1 MNFSDMIKAKGDQK
15 AGHKYKSRK
24 PDGKGGWLY
33 DYGQGFEK
41 PKGKDKPWSRYASPE
56 DIQTAYTALKLQP
69 YTGPFTIE
77 QSHGLH
83 GQKQF
88 VLTDKDTSIL
98 TTGGMF
104 MDSRAMYAHG
114 HKRIMFATKEE
125 AQKFRFRAHGAAA
138 TQLTTE
144 VDIDIARATVDGYA
158 STETLEE
165 IYSQGEPA
173 PIKFAQPRTADPGN
187 YWGK

>member
-56 DIQTAYTALKLQP
+56 DIQTAYASLKLQA
-69 YTGPFTIE
+69 YTGPYNIE
-77 QSHGLH
+77 QSHDGIT

-88 VLTDKDTSIL
+88 VLIDTDGL
-98 TTGGMF
+98 AVTTGGMF
-104 MDSRAMYAHG
+104 LDSRAMYAHG
-114 HKRIMFATKEE
+114 HKKIMFATKEE
-125 AQKFRFRAHGAAA
+125 ALKFRKRALHAGLTQSTSMSQVDALRAQVDAYA
-138 TQLTTE
+138 T
-144 VDIDIARATVDGYA
+144 R
-158 STETLEE
+158 
-165 IYSQGEPA
+165 
-173 PIKFAQPRTADPGN
+173 ADP
-187 YWGK
+187 